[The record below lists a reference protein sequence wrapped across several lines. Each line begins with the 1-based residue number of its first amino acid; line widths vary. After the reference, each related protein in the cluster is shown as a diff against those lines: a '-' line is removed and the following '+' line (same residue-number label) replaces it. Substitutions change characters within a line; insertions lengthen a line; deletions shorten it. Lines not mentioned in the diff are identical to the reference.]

1 MNKNRSIELRRAILE
16 IENPFPKDDLIITYK
31 DFLESRDYLC
41 NYKFNSNVFDR
52 LVNLALENWTTKH
65 RINRLSLLQKI
76 KQYFCLNKSNEYYN
90 QIIKPSI
97 PLKIEVRKNL
107 FKLFWKTFEE
117 SKFIPN
123 RQLNNVRKICN
134 YLLIN
139 LELTSEEEEWLSCNI
154 SKSELILNRLLR
166 YPIKSEIISK
176 FIKENF
182 HNDILRSRR
191 AETISWIIDID
202 PSFEIDRQV
211 LIDDFEFLNQSDL
224 QAIQNYQE
232 EREVNKIIEQEFG
245 DYLSK
250 KSYYNYS
257 ENSYQDVS
265 NLSVSELKFSK
276 RHYKVPTEDS
286 TFYPINIPDFEK
298 LRDDFYSNL
307 SKHQM
312 LTMIWAIGYSRQ
324 SNKMKYSLL
333 KKYYCKETYYSLF
346 RVCQKSK
353 NIELLKWL
361 LDNHSV

>member
-97 PLKIEVRKNL
+97 PLKIKVRKNL

-154 SKSELILNRLLR
+154 SKSELILN
-166 YPIKSEIISK
+166 
-176 FIKENF
+176 
-182 HNDILRSRR
+182 
-191 AETISWIIDID
+191 
-202 PSFEIDRQV
+202 
-211 LIDDFEFLNQSDL
+211 DF
-224 QAIQNYQE
+224 
-232 EREVNKIIEQEFG
+232 
-245 DYLSK
+245 
-250 KSYYNYS
+250 
-257 ENSYQDVS
+257 
-265 NLSVSELKFSK
+265 
-276 RHYKVPTEDS
+276 
-286 TFYPINIPDFEK
+286 
-298 LRDDFYSNL
+298 
-307 SKHQM
+307 
-312 LTMIWAIGYSRQ
+312 
-324 SNKMKYSLL
+324 
-333 KKYYCKETYYSLF
+333 
-346 RVCQKSK
+346 
-353 NIELLKWL
+353 
-361 LDNHSV
+361 